1 MMDASTAIATIERLA
16 GPATFERGSA
26 LYQDQ
31 AILHF
36 QKSRNTIKASVQSA
50 SSPGVKAYQVT
61 LTIKANS
68 YDGGCDCPASEG
80 FDFCKHCVAVALQHA
95 DKLAQLEAA
104 QGSSAVDRIQ
114 ALIEDMDEQQ
124 AKNALLTSITQD
136 EESILAWRL
145 RADISLEFGMIG
157 ADDSSNQRQTQPLIG
172 KSKSSVITELKSLIT
187 KALPLRDVWQYNKAR
202 AYFQQAQEKSSLI
215 MGLLE
220 YLPAEQAHAVAYQIL
235 KRYDKIFE
243 RVDDSGGFRFE
254 LEHDILA
261 AFATSVQRLTWS
273 ASSKANYLISLYSPK
288 LDVVEYRDIPAGF
301 IAQHDSELREVFYTH
316 LEKEVIAATTE
327 SQSNDDIDV
336 ILRIKIQDL
345 CQHYAQQSAYAK
357 AIEVFG
363 QVARDVDDFIQ
374 MVEWAIAGNDA
385 ASALGFLAQARAED
399 TYQKFTTQC
408 LALEAGIAGLQG
420 DPEAAIGLQW
430 QTYQHSLVLDDF
442 IQLNV
447 LIANTYSDSASN
459 ITQAKQAWQDKALA
473 FWDDM
478 LATTPTERASAHRL
492 MTAEPLVELCLYLG
506 LVTRAIELVKQ
517 HPIDRDVLYQV
528 AAVSVKYAP
537 EETFELYRRVILI
550 WIKTAKS
557 SDYKK
562 IIQLLLELQGLLP
575 DLSSLLPANKVE
587 RAFDFFIN
595 EIAYDFSQKR
605 QLQTMIKRHF
615 VV

>member
-26 LYQDQ
+26 LYRDQ

-104 QGSSAVDRIQ
+104 QGGSAVDRIQ

-124 AKNALLTSITQD
+124 AKNALLTSIIQD

-157 ADDSSNQRQTQPLIG
+157 ANQRQTQPFTG

-187 KALPLRDVWQYNKAR
+187 KALPFRDVWQYNKAR
-202 AYFQQAQEKSSLI
+202 AYFQQAQEKLSLI

-220 YLPAEQAHAVAYQIL
+220 YLPAEQAHAVAYQII

-273 ASSKANYLISLYSPK
+273 ASSKANYLLSLYSPE
-288 LDVVEYRDIPAGF
+288 LEVTEFSDIPVRF
-301 IAQHDSELREVFYTH
+301 MAQHDSELREVFYTQ
-316 LEKEVIAATTE
+316 LEKEVKAAISNIE
-327 SQSNDDIDV
+327 SHDGINF
-336 ILRIKIQDL
+336 ILRIKIHDL
-345 CQHYAQQSAYAK
+345 CQYYAQQSLYTK
-357 AIEVFG
+357 AIEVFAH
-363 QVARDVDDFIQ
+363 VARNADDYMQ
-374 MVEWAIAGNDA
+374 MIKWAIAGNDTS
-385 ASALGFLAQARAED
+385 SALTFLAQARALD
-399 TYQKFTTQC
+399 TYQKLTTQC
-408 LALEAGIAGLQG
+408 LALEADIAGLQG
-420 DPEAAIGLQW
+420 DPETAIELQW

-442 IQLNV
+442 IQINV
-447 LIANTYSDSASN
+447 LIAKTYGADSAK
-459 ITQAKQAWQDKALA
+459 IAEAKLAWQAKTLA

-478 LATTPTERASAHRL
+478 LATTPTQRASLHRL

-506 LVTRAIELVKQ
+506 LVRRAIELVKQ
-517 HPIDRDVLYQV
+517 HPIDREVLYQV

-537 EETFELYRRVILI
+537 VETFELYRRVILI

-575 DLSSLLPANKVE
+575 DLPSLSPADTVE

-595 EIAYDFSQKR
+595 EIAYEFAQKR